1 MGTTLPGRPG
11 TSARAIAKEVLPL
24 DLLGS
29 SVLLARSVSRPGVP
43 GVPATAGWD
52 VAVIT

>member
-11 TSARAIAKEVLPL
+11 TSARAMAKEVLPL

-43 GVPATAGWD
+43 ATAGWE